1 MLDYDTRDESEQI
14 YIGKFTAL
22 AAAHGIPITY
32 TTDRAALDIGLHLTV
47 RKTDKMKGVTG
58 SRVWFQ
64 FKGQATETL
73 SLEKYENADAISQ
86 SVKIEHLR
94 QWYRYGEP
102 VYLVVYVEA
111 ADKFFA
117 QDIHKFINDKWGDR
131 IFKDDTFPEKNGK
144 PQKSI
149 NIHLPKET
157 TEVNEAFWLELK
169 KHRSMRVDLES
180 YQGRPL
186 ADSHNFQARILRMMD
201 PEVFEDIIGQLLVA
215 HRFRLQGSAKDVSS
229 IYPAAGANGDR
240 VAVLVGKL
248 FEPFQYDHYL
258 TRELVPDDDDFR
270 EDGQQFRAH
279 GGCAVIIHS
288 DVKSRPEP
296 QGIAELAKFL
306 DENGAKQILVFVNH
320 YMTSVAEWD
329 GKKAY
334 NCFPEFSTGFGGTG
348 IDCVPLHLE
357 DLGKTILL
365 STNVYLEIREDLE
378 WLGDEVERKI
388 ESGEY
393 RVMSPEDY
401 FEALR
406 KRND

>member
-14 YIGKFTAL
+14 YLGKFVAL

-73 SLEKYENADAISQ
+73 SLEKYGRANTISQ
-86 SVKIEHLR
+86 AVKIEHLR

-111 ADKFFA
+111 ADKFLA
-117 QDIHKFINDKWGDR
+117 RDIHKFISDEWGDR
-131 IFKDDTFPEKNGK
+131 IFKDEIFSEKNGK
-144 PQKSI
+144 PQKSV
-149 NIHLPKET
+149 NIHLPKVT
-157 TEVNEAFWLELK
+157 AEVNEAFWIELK

-180 YQGRPL
+180 YQARPL
-186 ADSHNFQARILRMMD
+186 ADAHDFQSRILRMMK
-201 PEVFEDIIGQLLVA
+201 PEVFEDLIGQLLVA
-215 HRFRLQGSAKDVSS
+215 HKFRMHGRATDVPS
-229 IYPAAGANGDR
+229 IYPYAVTAGDR
-240 VAVLVGKL
+240 VAIFVGKL

-258 TRELVPDDDDFR
+258 TREIMPDEDDFR

-279 GGCAVIIHS
+279 GLCTVIIHS
-288 DVKSRPEP
+288 DVQSMPEP

-306 DENGAKQILVFVNH
+306 EENGVKQILVFVNH
-320 YMTSVAEWD
+320 YMTSAAEWD
-329 GKKAY
+329 SKKVY

-365 STNVYLEIREDLE
+365 STTVYLEFREDLE
-378 WLGDEVERKI
+378 
-388 ESGEY
+388 
-393 RVMSPEDY
+393 
-401 FEALR
+401 
-406 KRND
+406 